1 MPDYSGNT
9 FNDINPQYPEDTE
22 LAGYHAAAMRQVK
35 RFLTR
40 PEGLEAKITE
50 WITSETSN
58 PILNALNKLIR
69 VPEIGELYF
78 TMDNEF
84 NPNDEENQLYFNGT
98 WEKISGKL
106 LVSTGSIVAFTPNQT
121 NIAVDGYAFD
131 AEWGGTTSKRLET
144 GLDNNTP
151 YYRWFHYVANDD
163 STWFHYRRCYSALKI
178 PRNNLTNATLKYTI
192 ILDELNVAYDRLTSL
207 PIRISFSNN
216 NTYGVNIGTELYKGT
231 FAPKNNT
238 LGIQSSYTGSSEIKF
253 SDTDSW
259 LIATY
264 NCDNPYEWITNKYG
278 AGRNVIASAMSASI
292 VANFTSSYEVVADA
306 SYQESVPFIGVN
318 IWVKTSDKSPA
329 IEDV

>member
-9 FNDINPQYPEDTE
+9 FEDINPQYPEDTE

-58 PILNALNKLIR
+58 PIINALNKLIR

-98 WEKISGKL
+98 WEKISGKF
-106 LVSTGSIVAFTPNQT
+106 LVSTGSTVVFTPNQL
-121 NIAVDGYAFD
+121 NISVDDYAFD
-131 AEWGGTTSKRLET
+131 AEWRGSSSKRLET
-144 GLDNNTP
+144 AIDG

-163 STWFHYRRCYSALKI
+163 GTWYHYRRCYSALKI
-178 PRNNLTNATLKYTI
+178 PRKDLTNATLKYTI
-192 ILDELNVAYDRLTSL
+192 ILDELNVARDRLTSL
-207 PIRISFSNN
+207 PIRISFSND
-216 NTYGVNIGTELYKGT
+216 NTCGVNIGTELYKGT

-238 LGIQSSYTGSSEIKF
+238 LGIQSSYTGSSKIKF
-253 SDTDSW
+253 SDTDGW

-264 NCDNPYEWITNKYG
+264 NYENPDEWITNKYDSG
-278 AGRNVIASAMSASI
+278 SNIIASAMRASI
-292 VANFTSSYEVVADA
+292 APDFTSSYEVVADA

>member
-1 MPDYSGNT
+1 MPDYSRNT
-9 FNDINPQYPEDTE
+9 FEDINPQYPEDTE

-78 TMDNEF
+78 TMDNMF

-98 WEKISGKL
+98 WEKISGKF
-106 LVSTGSIVAFTPNQT
+106 LVSTGSIVAFAPKKT
-121 NIAVDGYAFD
+121 NVSVGNYAFD
-131 AEWGGTTSKRLET
+131 AEWRGSTYKRLET
-144 GLDNNTP
+144 GIDNRTP
-151 YYRWFHYVANDD
+151 SYRWFHYVAADD
-163 STWFHYRRCYSALKI
+163 AKWFHYRRCYSALKI
-178 PRNNLTNATLKYTI
+178 PRNKLAKATLTYTI
-192 ILDELNVAYDRLTSL
+192 KLDELNVAYDRFTSF

-216 NTYGVNIGTELYKGT
+216 NTYGVNVGTELYKGT

-238 LGIQSSYTGSSEIKF
+238 LGIQSLYTGSREINF
-253 SDTDSW
+253 SNTDGW

-264 NCDNPYEWITNKYG
+264 NCDNPDDWITNKYG
-278 AGRNVIASAMSASI
+278 FGSNIIASAMSA
-292 VANFTSSYEVVADA
+292 ATEADFTSSYEVVADA

-318 IWVKTSDKSPA
+318 IWVKTSDKSPV
-329 IEDV
+329 IEDI

>member
-9 FNDINPQYPEDTE
+9 FKDINPQYPEDTE

-78 TMDNEF
+78 TMDNKF

-106 LVSTGSIVAFTPNQT
+106 LVSTGSIVAFTPSQT
-121 NIAVDGYAFD
+121 KIVVDGYAFD
-131 AEWGGTTSKRLET
+131 AEWGGSTSKRLET
-144 GLDNNTP
+144 GVDG
-151 YYRWFHYVANDD
+151 YYRWFHCVANDD
-163 STWFHYRRCYSALKI
+163 GTWYHYRRCYSALRI
-178 PRNNLTNATLKYTI
+178 PRSNLTNATLTYTI
-192 ILDELNVAYDRLTSL
+192 KLDELNVAYDRLTSL
-207 PIRISFSNN
+207 PIRISFSN
-216 NTYGVNIGTELYKGT
+216 TTTCGVNIGTELYKGT
-231 FAPKNNT
+231 FAPKNNA
-238 LGIQSSYTGSSEIKF
+238 LGIQSSYTGSSKIKF
-253 SDTDSW
+253 SDTDGW

-264 NCDNPYEWITNKYG
+264 NCDNPDEWITNKYA
-278 AGRNVIASAMSASI
+278 AGSNVIASAMRAST